1 MAVEHRVR
9 FLDADGRL
17 RLGRLF
23 GLADGGAFT
32 PSTVVRPAQGDLLSC
47 LQDTGEP
54 DLAVDAVQLLAPLV
68 PGKVVGIASNYRD
81 HAAEMGRPIPTVVK
95 LFVMPSTAVIGP
107 GDAIVLPPS
116 ERVDHEAELGL
127 VIGRTACCVSE
138 SESLSAVAG
147 FTVVND
153 VTARDHQRQDKVF
166 GRAKGYDTFC
176 PLGPALAVGID
187 PRDLRVW
194 CRVDG
199 ELRQDGTTA
208 DLVFGLAHIVSFV
221 SHVMTLQP
229 GDVIAT
235 GTPAGVG
242 PLLPG
247 QVCEVGVEG
256 VGVLRNPVVAR
267 ADRT

>member
-1 MAVEHRVR
+1 MATEHRVR

-23 GLADGGAFT
+23 GLAEDGAET
-32 PSTVVRPAQGDLLSC
+32 QATVVRPARGDLLTA

-54 DLAVDAVQLLAPLV
+54 DLPLASVRLLAPLV

-81 HAAEMGRPIPTVVK
+81 HAKEMGRALPTTVK
-95 LFVMPSTAVIGP
+95 MFVMPSTAVVGP
-107 GDAIVLPPS
+107 EDAIVLPPS
-116 ERVDHEAELGL
+116 DRVDHEAELGV
-127 VIGRTACCVSE
+127 VIGRTASCVSE
-138 SESLSAVAG
+138 ADAMSFVAG

-153 VTARDHQRQDKVF
+153 VTARDHQRLDKVF

-176 PLGPALAVGID
+176 PLGPALAVGLD
-187 PRDLRVW
+187 PSDLRIW

-199 ELRQDGTTA
+199 QLRQNGTTA
-208 DLVFGLAHIVSFV
+208 DLVFGLPHILSFV

-229 GDVIAT
+229 GDVVAT

-242 PLLPG
+242 PLEPG
-247 QVCEVGVEG
+247 QTCEVGVQG

-267 ADRT
+267 ADRL